1 VIAASERKLLMSGR
15 LSLACGAV
23 ASMAMAGLASL
34 FAAPTAEPAPVKR
47 VPMPLNHFVYIIQEN
62 ISFDHYFGTFP
73 GADGIP
79 KGAKFAYQPGEAPSV
94 APFHLHRTSIPASLN
109 HSWQAAHVAADG
121 GKMDGFLWAEWPQAL
136 AFYWRG
142 TLPTPDPED
151 IMPIGVTPKQIG
163 KSGGGEPQPLVRARN
178 LIQQFDADHDG
189 KLDAQELAKAIAAT
203 PTLNKVAGAVGVAV
217 RARDWLRQYDRNRDK
232 QLGPSEL
239 AALLRTVAP
248 QSGED
253 EAVVAGQLPTM
264 HPAEPPTGP
273 TPAWVT
279 NTLSYYDWHEI
290 PNYWEYA
297 RRYVLCDGFFSSL
310 AGPSEPNHLY
320 TVAAKSG
327 GLVNN
332 PPPNI
337 AGQDGVYTFPTMAE
351 LLQNSHV
358 TWKYYDEKPNPH
370 KHSLWNPMPGFRQF
384 QRSPELMSHLVG
396 LDQFYHDAESGNLP
410 QLSWIVPTLI
420 DSEHP
425 PADSARGMRHVT
437 DLVNAIMR
445 SDAWKDTVI
454 IITWDDYGG
463 FYDHVAPPAIDEFGY
478 GPRVPALVISP
489 FARPGFICHTRFD
502 FTSPLKL
509 IEERFGLKPL
519 ASRDATARDMLD
531 CFNFHQKPVRA
542 EVITG
547 ATKLDFSQ
555 VETTLP

>member
-1 VIAASERKLLMSGR
+1 MKTASIAILAIAMPAIIASPLHAQRRKPIPE
-15 LSLACGAV
+15 AT
-23 ASMAMAGLASL
+23 
-34 FAAPTAEPAPVKR
+34 PIE

-62 ISFDHYFGTFP
+62 ITFDHYFGTFP

-94 APFHLHRTSIPASLN
+94 TPFHLHQTAIPHDLN

-121 GKMDGFLWAEWPQAL
+121 GKMDGFLWAEWPRAL
-136 AFYWRG
+136 AFYWKG
-142 TLPTPDPED
+142 TLPTIDPED
-151 IMPIGVTPKQIG
+151 IMPVTGTLTQEGGP
-163 KSGGGEPQPLVRARN
+163 GGGRPRRLMRAR
-178 LIQQFDADHDG
+178 
-189 KLDAQELAKAIAAT
+189 
-203 PTLNKVAGAVGVAV
+203 
-217 RARDWLRQYDRNRDK
+217 RRQ
-232 QLGPSEL
+232 S
-239 AALLRTVAP
+239 
-248 QSGED
+248 
-253 EAVVAGQLPTM
+253 EAVDAGQLPTV
-264 HPAEPPTGP
+264 HPAHPPPGP
-273 TPAWVT
+273 TPEWVR

-297 RRYVLCDGFFSSL
+297 RRYVLCDAFFSSL

-337 AGQDGVYTFPTMAE
+337 AGQDSVYTFPTMAE
-351 LLQNSHV
+351 LLQQSHV
-358 TWKYYDEKPNPH
+358 TWKYYDEKPNPR

-396 LDQFYHDAESGNLP
+396 LNQFYQDAKSGHLP
-410 QLSWIVPTLI
+410 EVCWIVPTAI

-463 FYDHVAPPAIDEFGY
+463 FYDHVAPPSVDQFGY

-489 FARPGFICHTRFD
+489 FARPASICHTRFD

-519 ASRDATARDMLD
+519 ASRDASASDMLD
-531 CFNFHQKPVRA
+531 CFDFRQTPESA
-542 EVITG
+542 DVITPE
-547 ATKLDFSQ
+547 TKLDFSKMK
-555 VETTLP
+555 TTLP